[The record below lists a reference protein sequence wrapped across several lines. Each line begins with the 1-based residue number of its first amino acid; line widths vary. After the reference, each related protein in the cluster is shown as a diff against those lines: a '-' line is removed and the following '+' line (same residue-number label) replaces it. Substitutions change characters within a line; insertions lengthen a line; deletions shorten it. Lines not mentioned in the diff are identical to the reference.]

1 MHFDFTE
8 DWHGWKLR
16 GGWLIA
22 PDGQRMTRTR
32 LEGLMFRDKRELRLA
47 GYASR
52 RKAEA
57 GKVASGHQRLVK
69 VIVVDLDEYRRELG
83 SSAG

>member
-1 MHFDFTE
+1 MHYDFTE
-8 DWHGWKLR
+8 EWNGWRLR
-16 GGWLIA
+16 GGCLVA

-47 GYASR
+47 GFASR

-57 GKVASGHQRLVK
+57 GKVAAGHQRLVK
-69 VIVVDLDEYRRELG
+69 VVVVDLDEYRRALG
-83 SSAG
+83 TSAG